1 MSEQNAP
8 RDPQVNAA
16 QPDRLHLHMPID
28 VRSASLAVLAVLA
41 GLFAL
46 QWASAVLI
54 PLALGLIF
62 SVALSPLVNR
72 LERWR
77 VPRALGAAVVMVSL
91 VASVGWTVYSL
102 SADASALIESLP
114 AATQKVRRAV
124 QEARRHQS
132 GKSAIDQVQSAAKQ
146 LEQAGLV
153 GSGSSAAAEGVTRVR
168 IERSPFDVKDYLWT
182 GTLGLLTSAGQA
194 LVVLFITF
202 FLLASGDTF
211 RRKLVK
217 IAGPT
222 FARRRITVQ
231 ALDEITQQ
239 VERYLLVQMFT
250 SAVVGLV
257 TGLSFWAIGIEH
269 AAVWGLIAFVLD
281 FIPYLGAL
289 TMASTSSVVAFLQF
303 GNIDMAIGVAGLIVF
318 IHILSGQLLAPW
330 LNSRASRMNAVAVFV
345 GVLAFGWLWGIWGLL
360 LGVPLL
366 TTVKAICDRVDDLNP
381 IGELLGS

>member
-1 MSEQNAP
+1 MLEKDNDSDTTPELT
-8 RDPQVNAA
+8 RV
-16 QPDRLHLHMPID
+16 HLHMPID

-72 LERWR
+72 LQRWHL
-77 VPRALGAAVVMVSL
+77 PRALGAAVVMVSL
-91 VASVGWTVYSL
+91 IAGLGWTAYSL

-114 AATQKVRRAV
+114 AATQKVRKAV
-124 QEARRHQS
+124 QEARRHQT
-132 GKSAIDQVQSAAKQ
+132 GTSAIDQVQRAAKQ
-146 LEQAGLV
+146 LEQAAGA
-153 GSGSSAAAEGVTRVR
+153 GSTAESAGVTRVR

-182 GTLGLLTSAGQA
+182 GTVGLLASAGQA
-194 LVVLFITF
+194 LVVIFITF

-211 RRKLVK
+211 RRKLVR

-231 ALDEITQQ
+231 ALDEITHQ

-250 SAVVGLV
+250 SSLVGLV

-269 AAVWGLIAFVLD
+269 AAVWGVVAFALD
-281 FIPYLGAL
+281 FIPYLGAM
-289 TMASTSSVVAFLQF
+289 TMAGTSSVVAFLQF
-303 GNIDMAIGVAGLIVF
+303 GSMDMAIGVAALIVVL
-318 IHILSGQLLAPW
+318 HIFSGQLLTPW
-330 LNSRASRMNAVAVFV
+330 LNSRASRMNTVAVFV
-345 GVLAFGWLWGIWGLL
+345 GVLTFGWLWGIWGLL
-360 LGVPLL
+360 LGVPVL

-381 IGELLGS
+381 IGELLGQ

>member
-1 MSEQNAP
+1 MLEETDRSATG
-8 RDPQVNAA
+8 DNAA

-46 QWASAVLI
+46 KWASDVLI

-77 VPRALGAAVVMVSL
+77 LPRALGAAVVMVSL
-91 VASVGWTVYSL
+91 LAGVGWTAYSL

-146 LEQAGLV
+146 LEQA
-153 GSGSSAAAEGVTRVR
+153 AAAGGTTESEGVTRVR
-168 IERSPFDVKDYLWT
+168 IERSPFDIKDYLWT
-182 GTLGLLTSAGQA
+182 GTLGLMASAGKA

-211 RRKLVK
+211 RRKLVR

-250 SAVVGLV
+250 SALVGLV

-269 AAVWGLIAFVLD
+269 AAVWGLLAFALD

-289 TMASTSSVVAFLQF
+289 TMATTSSVVAFLQF
-303 GNIDMAIGVAGLIVF
+303 GSMDMAIGVAGLIVF
-318 IHILSGQLLAPW
+318 IHVISGQLLTPW

-360 LGVPLL
+360 LGVPVL

>member
-1 MSEQNAP
+1 MFEENDTSAE
-8 RDPQVNAA
+8 
-16 QPDRLHLHMPID
+16 PDRVQLHLPVN
-28 VRSASLAVLAVLA
+28 VRSASLAVLAALA

-72 LERWR
+72 LQRWR
-77 VPRALGAAVVMVSL
+77 LPRALGAALVMGSL
-91 VASVGWTVYSL
+91 IAGLGWTAYSL

-114 AATQKVRRAV
+114 AATQRVRQAV
-124 QEARRHQS
+124 QEARRHRA
-132 GKSAIDQVQSAAKQ
+132 GPSAIDQVQRAAKQ

-153 GSGSSAAAEGVTRVR
+153 GGSSSSAAAEAEGITRVR
-168 IERSPFDVKDYLWT
+168 IERSPFDIKDYLWM
-182 GTLGLLTSAGQA
+182 GTVGLLASAGQA
-194 LVVLFITF
+194 VVILFITF

-211 RRKLVK
+211 RRKLAK

-222 FARRRITVQ
+222 FTRRRITVQ

-239 VERYLLVQMFT
+239 VERYLLVQTFT
-250 SAVVGLV
+250 SVLVGVVIG
-257 TGLSFWAIGIEH
+257 GSFWALGIEH
-269 AAVWGLIAFVLD
+269 AAVWGIVAFVLD
-281 FIPYLGAL
+281 FIPYLGPMTLAGTSAL
-289 TMASTSSVVAFLQF
+289 VAFVQF
-303 GNIDMAIGVAGLIVF
+303 GSVDMALGVTALVAAVVTV
-318 IHILSGQLLAPW
+318 SGQLLTPW

-360 LGVPLL
+360 LGVPVL

-381 IGELLGS
+381 IGELLGN